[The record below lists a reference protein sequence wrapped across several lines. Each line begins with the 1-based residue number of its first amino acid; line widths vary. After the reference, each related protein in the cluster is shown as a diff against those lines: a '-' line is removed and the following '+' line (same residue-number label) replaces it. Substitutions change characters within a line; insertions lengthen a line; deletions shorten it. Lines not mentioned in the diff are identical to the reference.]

1 MKQTNLSNP
10 KGSEHVTRKHNFP
23 SKEITTTHLVNANQ
37 IEYTGHVM
45 WSVIVGQRELIDQE
59 WRISYY
65 VLHPLLSISDTDS

>member
-1 MKQTNLSNP
+1 MRQTNLS
-10 KGSEHVTRKHNFP
+10 KGSEHLIRKHNFS

-45 WSVIVGQRELIDQE
+45 WMWSVIVGRRELIDE
-59 WRISYY
+59 WRIPYY